1 MDNYNPKYF
10 CKYKPFVNLKDLEYT
25 IDILKN
31 NRFHLSSIN
40 KLNDVFECP
49 LVGLQL
55 AVAGSGIYASQGQLD
70 PSIEEK
76 IDKYRILSLTEDY
89 LHEIMWAHYTS
100 NYNGMCIVVRNNP
113 YFEECRKVNYTKN
126 EINPE
131 LIEENLDEII
141 YDSMFVKN
149 SGWKYEKE
157 YRVVKDAD
165 YGKYFYFGQNQIE
178 CIIIGHKI
186 NLKSGSFIEL
196 YKVAKEHDIKMYKT
210 YINRFKGRLSLVS
223 LNFEPKYDG
232 SPLEEIFI

>member
-10 CKYKPFVNLKDLEYT
+10 CKYKPFVNSKDLEFT

-31 NRFHLSSIN
+31 NRFHLSSIDM
-40 KLNDVFECP
+40 LNDVFECP

-55 AVAGSGIYASQGQLD
+55 AVAGSGIYASQGLLHPIIQ
-70 PSIEEK
+70 
-76 IDKYRILSLTEDY
+76 DKLNIYRILSITEDF
-89 LHEIMWAHYTS
+89 LNEIMWAHYTS

-113 YFEECRKVNYTKN
+113 YFEECRKVNYTNN
-126 EINPE
+126 EINPD

-157 YRVVKDAD
+157 YRVVKEDD
-165 YGKYFYFGQNQIE
+165 YGEYFYFGQNQIE

-186 NLKSGSFIEL
+186 NLESESFSEL
-196 YKVAKEHDIKMYKT
+196 HKIVKEHDIKIYKT
-210 YINRFKGRLSLVS
+210 YINRFEGRLSLVS
-223 LNFEPKYDG
+223 LNFEPIYDG